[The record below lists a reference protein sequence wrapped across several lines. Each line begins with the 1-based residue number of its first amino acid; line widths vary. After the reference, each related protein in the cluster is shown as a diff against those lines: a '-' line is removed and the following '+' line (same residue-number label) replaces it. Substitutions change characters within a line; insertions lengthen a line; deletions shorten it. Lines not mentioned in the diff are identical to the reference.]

1 MTGSSCTQHLL
12 PKQRQKNKDGLISR
26 RYYIHKY
33 ILEKSYSTYFKN
45 NHFNCEN
52 YQAEFQLVYKSKMQ
66 LCIFIQVKQF
76 IYTVLKDDKC
86 KAQAQVQSGSYY
98 NRNEHE
104 YMEKKH

>member
-1 MTGSSCTQHLL
+1 MALNYRSNKLMTGSSCTQHLL

-66 LCIFIQVKQF
+66 LCILYLGETVHLYCVK
-76 IYTVLKDDKC
+76 
-86 KAQAQVQSGSYY
+86 
-98 NRNEHE
+98 E
-104 YMEKKH
+104 